1 MRVILTFLFIVFV
14 FWSGRAQ
21 ATASFTASATIIQPI
36 GIKTLANLN
45 FAAIDARDGGE
56 IILSP
61 QNERIAA
68 GDARLENGGEVTAAT
83 FEVTGQQGFDFSLS
97 LPSGPFFLSN
107 GKEQMII
114 KDFTSSIRN
123 TGNFAAGSSV
133 FKIGATLQVEAQ
145 QAPGVYFTST
155 PLTITV
161 NYN

>member
-1 MRVILTFLFIVFV
+1 MRFILTILIFTMNFTAV
-14 FWSGRAQ
+14 SAQ

-36 GIKTLANLN
+36 GIKTLANLK
-45 FAAIDARDGGE
+45 FAAIDARAGGE

-61 QNERIAA
+61 QDERIAT

-83 FEVTGQQGFDFSLS
+83 FEVTGQQGLDFSLS

-114 KDFTSSIRN
+114 KDFTSSIGN
-123 TGNFAAGSSV
+123 TGNLTAGSSV

-145 QAPGVYFTST
+145 QPPGFYYTST